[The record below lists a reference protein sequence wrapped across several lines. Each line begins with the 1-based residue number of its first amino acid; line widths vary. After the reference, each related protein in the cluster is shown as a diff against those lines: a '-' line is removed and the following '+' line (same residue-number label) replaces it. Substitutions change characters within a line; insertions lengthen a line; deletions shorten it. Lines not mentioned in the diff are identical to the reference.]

1 MNGVILAID
10 QGTTSSTALVF
21 TEDGSIIGTS
31 SNEID
36 QSYPKPGWV
45 EQDPDEIWNVS
56 LSVMRQAILN
66 ANCSHAQVKAI
77 GISNQRETTLVWER
91 ATGIPIHPAIVW
103 QSRQSSAICERLRAA
118 GFEAPA
124 RAKTGLVI
132 DPYFSASKILWL
144 FDRYPDLY
152 QMAQDGKVL
161 FGTIDSW
168 LLWNLTGR
176 LEHATDPTNASRTLL
191 YNIHDQQW
199 DADLLKL
206 FDIPAVMLPAVKPSC
221 GVFGET
227 IGVKGL
233 PDGIPVSGIAGDQQ
247 AALYGQGC
255 WETGAAKV
263 TYGTGAFVVMNLGQQ
278 HPVLKNGLLTSI
290 CCDEMGHPA
299 YSVEGAIFTAGA
311 AVQWLSDGLQIIDD
325 AAESESLAQQ
335 VPHTDGVYFVPAFT
349 GLGVPYWDMDARGA
363 LVGLTRGT
371 NRLHIVRAV
380 LESLAYQTLDVV
392 EAMRRSGVALTELR
406 SDGGAAANNFLMQFQ
421 ADLLGV
427 PIDRPNI
434 LETTA
439 SGAAFLAGLGIG
451 FWRNPKTL
459 RTLRHRERIFKPNMT
474 KEKQKDL
481 YDGWRKA
488 VNQVL
493 TPSP

>member
-31 SNEID
+31 SNEIR

-66 ANCSHAQVKAI
+66 ANCSPAQVKAI
-77 GISNQRETTLVWER
+77 GISNQRETTLVWDR
-91 ATGIPIHPAIVW
+91 ATGLPIHPAIVW
-103 QSRQSSAICERLRAA
+103 QSRQSSAICERLRSD
-118 GFEAPA
+118 GFEALT

-144 FDRYPDLY
+144 FDRYPNLH
-152 QMAQDGKVL
+152 QLAKDGKVIL
-161 FGTIDSW
+161 GTIDSW
-168 LLWNLTGR
+168 LLWNLTGGR
-176 LEHATDPTNASRTLL
+176 EHATDPTNASRTLL

-199 DADLLKL
+199 DKDLLEL
-206 FDIPAVMLPAVKPSC
+206 FNIPAAILPAVKPSC

-227 IGVKGL
+227 SGVEGL
-233 PDGIPVSGIAGDQQ
+233 PDGVPISGIAGDQQ

-255 WETGAAKV
+255 WESGAAKV
-263 TYGTGAFVVMNLGQQ
+263 TYGTGAFVVMNLGQH
-278 HPVLKNGLLTSI
+278 HPVLENGLLTTI
-290 CCDEMGHPA
+290 CCDDLGRSA
-299 YSVEGAIFTAGA
+299 YALEGAIFTAGA
-311 AVQWLSDGLQIIDD
+311 AVQWLRDELRIIDHV
-325 AAESESLAQQ
+325 AESESLAQR
-335 VPHTDGVYFVPAFT
+335 VPNTDGVYFVPAFT
-349 GLGVPYWDMDARGA
+349 GLGVPYWDMHARGA

-371 NRLHIVRAV
+371 NRCHIARAV

-392 EAMRRSGVALTELR
+392 EAMRRSGVELTGLR

-421 ADLLGV
+421 ADVLGIS
-427 PIDRPNI
+427 IDRPSI

-439 SGAAFLAGLGIG
+439 VGAAFLAGLGIG
-451 FWRNPKTL
+451 FWKNAEAL
-459 RTLRHRERIFKPNMT
+459 RSLRHRERLFAPNMT
-474 KEKQKDL
+474 KEHRKHL

-488 VNQVL
+488 VGQVL
-493 TPSP
+493 TPSR